1 MTDHS
6 STAPV
11 SKTGYFVIY
20 AMIAGLIFLAIGVSF
35 MDLGPNV
42 VYLNFLIAGSQ
53 AALLVYFFM
62 HLKSA
67 DRLIWLIVGASLFWM
82 MILFLF
88 TLTDYVTRHIAAY

>member
-6 STAPV
+6 STAPAV
-11 SKTGYFVIY
+11 KTGYFLIY
-20 AMIAGLIFLAIGVSF
+20 GILVGLVFLAIGVSF

-62 HLKSA
+62 HLKGS

-82 MILFLF
+82 IILFLF
-88 TLTDYVTRHIAAY
+88 VLTDYVTRHIAAY